1 MNPTL
6 GKSSKISSSSTNR
19 VLFSVC
25 RLRQRLSYHW
35 IHATPIV
42 KSAILRLESRVTTL
56 SCDDTVLVCGM
67 VNGHANVY
75 DLASLNLLAVL
86 DCRPHHDN
94 LSYMGV
100 TSDVGRDVVAT
111 ISRKGDVSV
120 WRKADWSNVFKE
132 SLHGDRSVW
141 HVKVVANL
149 IITGGDD
156 ARLALLSWDGNQ
168 VSLMRMIEEETALLN
183 RITGLD
189 SDGEWLLY
197 GTRKELKVWNLPEN
211 KMVYSCD
218 LEVSRHSLFY
228 FLTKLS

>member
-1 MNPTL
+1 MLTPAIWKML
-6 GKSSKISSSSTNR
+6 
-19 VLFSVC
+19 
-25 RLRQRLSYHW
+25 LRTW
-35 IHATPIV
+35 A
-42 KSAILRLESRVTTL
+42 
-56 SCDDTVLVCGM
+56 GM
-67 VNGHANVY
+67 W
-75 DLASLNLLAVL
+75 L
-86 DCRPHHDN
+86 
-94 LSYMGV
+94 
-100 TSDVGRDVVAT
+100 VAT
-111 ISRKGDVSV
+111 GTTKGDVSV
-120 WRKADWSNVFKE
+120 WRKTDWSNVFKE
-132 SLHGDRSVW
+132 HLHGGWGVW

-211 KMVYSCD
+211 KMVHSCD